1 MHSIITFAY
10 DVINV
15 CVKCR
20 HRQDCEWFQGAGE
33 VVLENVTPDEYCEL
47 TQEQI
52 AARIHADVPAP
63 EDSCRQRSFDDMMAY
78 LDEHLPTAE
87 MPNTS
92 DGLLN
97 IHYQISQLRR
107 RLVRIPEDCREVFDA
122 PIRAIIDRCL
132 AAIDYHC
139 LMCHLDVIDFLKD
152 SYKSYDRMKILRRDR
167 VESVI
172 NILLSQAHKLTAEE
186 LLAYKGKFTDFK
198 PDTSHAPAKADATK
212 QDGTPF
218 PAELQNAIPYL
229 DVLKKH
235 GLLDDNYRWTHKNN
249 ITNYHAAW
257 ASKIIIHNCP
267 GATRNLIGQLIGINA
282 PGTYVSLANAKESV
296 KRLIEKLFNDEGLN
310 VTMN

>member
-1 MHSIITFAY
+1 MPYPVQRHPVDYQLGIVVKEAFESMSVVCV
-10 DVINV
+10 DNV
-15 CVKCR
+15 CAFIEFLAMGVEPVEYLLKA
-20 HRQDCEWFQGAGE
+20 HILGL
-33 VVLENVTPDEYCEL
+33 LED
-47 TQEQI
+47 
-52 AARIHADVPAP
+52 AAEILVAHNLILYLS
-63 EDSCRQRSFDDMMAY
+63 SCRLTDFGIVLRN
-78 LDEHLPTAE
+78 EHFILK
-87 MPNTS
+87 
-92 DGLLN
+92 
-97 IHYQISQLRR
+97 I
-107 RLVRIPEDCREVFDA
+107 
-122 PIRAIIDRCL
+122 
-132 AAIDYHC
+132 
-139 LMCHLDVIDFLKD
+139 LKD

-267 GATRNLIGQLIGINA
+267 GATHNLIGQLIGINA

-296 KRLIEKLFNDEGLN
+296 KRLIEKLFSDEGLN

>member
-92 DGLLN
+92 DELLN
-97 IHYQISQLRR
+97 IHYQISQLKR

-139 LMCHLDVIDFLKD
+139 LMCHLDVIDVLKD

-172 NILLSQAHKLTAEE
+172 NILLSQAHKLTAPGRCRHLGYLRNFLAKGDCAAGVVSIVIPRYVERWGFE
-186 LLAYKGKFTDFK
+186 LEQYQVYARFVLLDSVTGYRSQYHEYSALLA
-198 PDTSHAPAKADATK
+198 A
-212 QDGTPF
+212 
-218 PAELQNAIPYL
+218 L
-229 DVLKKH
+229 
-235 GLLDDNYRWTHKNN
+235 
-249 ITNYHAAW
+249 
-257 ASKIIIHNCP
+257 
-267 GATRNLIGQLIGINA
+267 
-282 PGTYVSLANAKESV
+282 
-296 KRLIEKLFNDEGLN
+296 
-310 VTMN
+310 